1 MKAYVIVDVNSF
13 DTALI
18 EEYRKLTPATL
29 LPFDG
34 KFIVRGGFFE
44 VLEGDWNPKRIV
56 IIEFPSKELAK
67 AWWESDEYAKARSIR
82 QRAAYTKMLVVEGV
96 A

>member
-1 MKAYVIVDVNSF
+1 MKAYIIVDVDSF
-13 DTALI
+13 DTGLI

-34 KFIVRGGFFE
+34 KFIVRGGSFE

-56 IIEFPSKELAK
+56 VVEFPSKELAK
-67 AWWESDEYAKARSIR
+67 AWWESEIYAKAKAIR
-82 QRAAYTKMLVVEGV
+82 QRAAYTKMLLVEGV